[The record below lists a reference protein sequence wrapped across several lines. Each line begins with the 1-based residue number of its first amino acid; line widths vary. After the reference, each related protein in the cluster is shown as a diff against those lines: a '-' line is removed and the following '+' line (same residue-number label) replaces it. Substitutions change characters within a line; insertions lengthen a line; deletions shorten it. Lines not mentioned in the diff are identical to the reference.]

1 MLTLYA
7 DVLLAINFSMDF
19 LALFICSMILHI
31 KTTRKRIIL
40 ASLLGGL
47 FGVLEV
53 ILPINNLVS
62 VLITLLVSFL
72 MCVVAYKNSTKKRL
86 FTAYLMFW
94 GVSAALGGVMSLTYS
109 SLNVLFQDV
118 IAKYSPSGAYN
129 GARFLIISS
138 ITAIISI
145 IFSRFFTSKKDVKST
160 EILVVIDNAEY
171 RIDALCDSGNMLSD
185 PILSKPVI
193 LVVKRSKLGMKIL
206 SKNDNRKRIIPYSDV
221 SGGGILK
228 GIIPETVI
236 VGGNSVDAIVAP
248 VEVNDFSGYEALV
261 PARIV

>member
-1 MLTLYA
+1 MTLYA

-19 LALFICSMILHI
+19 LALFICTMILHI

-40 ASLLGGL
+40 ASFLGGL
-47 FGVLEV
+47 FGVFEV
-53 ILPINNLVS
+53 ILPISNLLS
-62 VLITLLVSFL
+62 ALITLLVSFL
-72 MCVVAYKNSTKKRL
+72 MCLVAYKNSTKKRL

-118 IAKYSPSGAYN
+118 IAKYSPSSAYN

-145 IFSRFFTSKKDVKST
+145 IFSKFFATKKDVEST
-160 EILVVIDNAEY
+160 EIFVLIDTIEY
-171 RIDALCDSGNMLSD
+171 RTEALCDSGNMLSD

-193 LVVKRSKLGMKIL
+193 LVAKKSKLGMEIFNKH
-206 SKNDNRKRIIPYSDV
+206 DNRKRIIPYSDV

-228 GIIPETVI
+228 GIIPESVL
-236 VGGNSVDAIVAP
+236 VGGNLVDAIVAP
-248 VEVNDFSGYEALV
+248 VEVDDFSGFEALV